1 MIKKKNQNLYCYFI
15 PLLLGAI
22 TSFSLPPYNFLII
35 NFLTFPLL
43 LLFFIEIKKKNSFWL
58 SFIVGWFFGI
68 GYFFSNIYWIVYSLT
83 FEDIFKP
90 LIPIALILIPSFLGL
105 FYGIITLA
113 ASRLKLEKNFSSI
126 LIFSL
131 LFAVVEFFRGFV
143 LGGFPWNLIVYSWT
157 SYLDSLQILSL
168 IGTYSFNLISI
179 TIFLLPTVIFFKKNL
194 KFKLIS
200 FIFLLVILASNHF
213 YGFQK
218 IKNNEKLYTEFK
230 DFKIK
235 LISPK
240 ISIERFFQPNNEE
253 AIIEELIE
261 LSNPNILHNTVF
273 IFPEGA
279 LAGVNLDQLKSFKE
293 MFSRNFS
300 EKHTIIM
307 GINTKKIIDNSSKK
321 YNSMVILD
329 NKLNLISEYNK
340 IKLVPFG
347 EFLPFEKF
355 FKKIGLKKISYGYE
369 SFSSGND
376 RNLISLDDKNFN
388 FIPLICYEIIYSG
401 KVNLKSDKT
410 NFIINISED
419 GWFGDSIGPHQHF
432 SHTIF
437 RAIEEGK
444 NIIRSTNNGISAYID
459 SNGIIISKLESTKKG
474 VIEIN
479 KYKKFNETL
488 FSKFGNKIF
497 FYILLFYIIVIFF
510 LKKWEIK

>member
-15 PLLLGAI
+15 PLLLGVI

-218 IKNNEKLYTEFK
+218 IKNSEKLYTEFK

-253 AIIEELIE
+253 VIIEELIE

-376 RNLISLDDKNFN
+376 RNLIFLDDKNFN

-401 KVNLKSDKT
+401 KINLKSDKT

-419 GWFGDSIGPHQHF
+419 GWFGNSIGPYQHF
-432 SHTIF
+432 SHSIF

-444 NIIRSTNNGISAYID
+444 NIIRVSNNGISAYID
-459 SNGIIISKLESTKKG
+459 SNGLIIDKLKSTHKG

-479 KYKKFNETL
+479 NYKNSKMTF

-497 FYILLFYIIVIFF
+497 FYFILFYISLLFF
-510 LKKWEIK
+510 NYKRER

>member
-1 MIKKKNQNLYCYFI
+1 MI
-15 PLLLGAI
+15 PLLLGVI
-22 TSFSLPPYNFLII
+22 TSFSLPPYNFPII

-43 LLFFIEIKKKNSFWL
+43 LLFFIEIQKKNSLWL
-58 SFIVGWFFGI
+58 SFIIGWFFGI

-213 YGFQK
+213 YGFQN

-253 AIIEELIE
+253 VIIEELIE
-261 LSNPNILHNTVF
+261 LSNPNISHNTVF

-300 EKHTIIM
+300 EKHIIIM
-307 GINTKKIIDNSSKK
+307 GINTEKIIDNSSKI

-340 IKLVPFG
+340 INLVPFG

-355 FKKIGLKKISYGYE
+355 FKKFGLKKISYGYE
-369 SFSSGND
+369 SFSAGND
-376 RNLISLDDKNFN
+376 RQLISLNDKNFN

-497 FYILLFYIIVIFF
+497 FYILLFYISVIFF